1 MVDIKANIE
10 NIRKQIPDNVVLI
23 AVSKTKPIKDL
34 MQAYNCGQRIFGE
47 NKAQEMRDKH
57 EVLPKDI
64 QWHFIGHLQE
74 NKIKYIVD
82 YVSLIHSV
90 DSFKLL
96 KEIDKQA
103 KKRDR
108 VVDCLFE
115 MDISHEESKFGMSY
129 EELNELLAN
138 EEFAMLENVRIC
150 GLMGIGSITKDREQ
164 TRKEFRELKQMFDDC
179 KVKYFSD
186 KEYFK
191 QISMGMS
198 GDYDI
203 ALQEGTTF
211 VRICSGIFGERDYS
225 KKI

>member
-23 AVSKTKPIKDL
+23 AVSKTKPIEDL

-103 KKRDR
+103 KKRDK
-108 VVDCLFE
+108 VVNCLFE

-138 EEFAMLENVRIC
+138 EEFVTLKNVRIC

-179 KVKYFSD
+179 KADYFSD

-203 ALQEGTTF
+203 ALQEGTTL
-211 VRICSGIFGERDYS
+211 VRIGSGIFGERDYS

>member
-23 AVSKTKPIKDL
+23 AVSKTKPIEDL

-108 VVDCLFE
+108 VVNCLFE

-129 EELNELLAN
+129 EELNEILAN
-138 EEFAMLENVRIC
+138 EEFAMLENIRIC
-150 GLMGIGSITKDREQ
+150 GLMGIGSITEDREQ
-164 TRKEFRELKQMFDDC
+164 TRKEFRELKKMFEDC
-179 KVKYFSD
+179 KAKYFSD

-191 QISMGMS
+191 HISMGMS

-203 ALQEGTTF
+203 ALQERTTF
-211 VRICSGIFGERDYS
+211 VRIGSGIFGERDYS